1 MKKLIFA
8 VVAGAFVLG
17 SCKKAVTEHEEDY
30 PHSEVNSTVVT
41 VSNWT
46 GDDAAYF
53 ATAQVDFITQD
64 IHDNGAVMCYIED
77 GGTWLAMPVTLSSG
91 SWISHYVFSTQVGG
105 VNLTVYD
112 DDGLTPNPGTTSF
125 KIVAINSVGMT
136 QNPNVNLDN
145 YEEVKKAFDID

>member
-30 PHSEVNSTVVT
+30 PHSEVNSNVVT
-41 VSNWT
+41 VDNWT
-46 GDDAAYF
+46 GDGDGYV

-105 VNLTVYD
+105 VNLIVYD
-112 DDGLTPNPGTTSF
+112 DDGLTANPGTTSF